1 MRPTTYPAKN
11 CTIPMRFVDTNVLIY
26 AASPSPQ
33 ETEKHRRA
41 QDLLNRDDL
50 ALSIQVLGE
59 FYYQVTRPN
68 RTEPLTHAQA
78 LEFLDSISGFQVQPM
93 TVEIFTQAV
102 EISQRFQL
110 SYWDGAILASRPRD
124 GMRRRVLRRH
134 EPSTRLRRPA
144 DHKPIYLIPTQTP
157 SLSND
162 NSKPL

>member
-26 AASPSPQ
+26 AASPSPE

-59 FYYQVTRPN
+59 FYYQVTRPS
-68 RTEPLTHAQA
+68 RPEPLTHAQV

-93 TVEIFTQAV
+93 TVEIFTRAV

-110 SYWDGAILASRPRD
+110 SYWDGAILAAARAMGCDAVYSED
-124 GMRRRVLRRH
+124 MSHQQDYAGLRVIN
-134 EPSTRLRRPA
+134 PFT
-144 DHKPIYLIPTQTP
+144 
-157 SLSND
+157 
-162 NSKPL
+162 